1 MMNDDEKTLLTA
13 ATVAVGALVA
23 FGAFKALADRVEENR
38 ESGKGETHGAGK
50 AEPYVPHRKTS
61 RLPVIRSDVNVGG
74 KEYTALVDPYDLENI
89 TLTEH
94 VDLMTLERG
103 GGFPTPRK
111 CTDAEL
117 REVYKCLWCNEWRTE
132 GGETLDAQTRGKIL
146 TMIDDY
152 IEYG

>member
-38 ESGKGETHGAGK
+38 ESVK

-61 RLPVIRSDVNVGG
+61 GLPVIRSNVKCGG
-74 KEYTALVDPYDLENI
+74 KEYTALVDPYDLENT

-94 VDLMTLERG
+94 VELMTLERG

-132 GGETLDAQTRGKIL
+132 DGKTLDAQTRGKIL

-152 IEYG
+152 IRHG

>member
-1 MMNDDEKTLLTA
+1 MRDDDDKTLLTV
-13 ATVAVGALVA
+13 ATLAVGALAA

-38 ESGKGETHGAGK
+38 ESGK
-50 AEPYVPHRKTS
+50 AEPYAPHRKTS
-61 RLPVIRSDVNVGG
+61 RLPVIRSDVKVGG
-74 KEYTALVDPYDLENI
+74 KEYTALVDPYDLENV

-103 GGFPTPRK
+103 GVFPTPRK

-132 GGETLDAQTRGKIL
+132 DGKTLDAQTRGKIL

-152 IEYG
+152 IRHG